1 MTSANVINY
10 TIFKDGIE
18 VGTHRQN
25 IMCKRCNDSL
35 LKFSPPSDF
44 TILAHGLDEDEME
57 WFGDEI
63 NLKDWLDRNR
73 PEITFIEFGEG
84 DKILLSRK
92 RGEVL
97 VLSRVKGVFT
107 NEYLV
112 RNYLGDEFHIHQNE
126 IIKGI

>member
-35 LKFSPPSDF
+35 LKFTTPSDF
-44 TILAHGLDEDEME
+44 TILSHGLDEDDME
-57 WFGDEI
+57 WFGDEV
-63 NLKDWLDRNR
+63 NLKDWLYENP
-73 PEITFIEFGEG
+73 PEITFIEFEEG

-92 RGEVL
+92 RGIVL
-97 VLSRVKGVFT
+97 VLKCTKGIFS

-112 RNYLGDEFHIHQNE
+112 RNYIDDEFHIHQNE
-126 IIKGI
+126 IVKGV